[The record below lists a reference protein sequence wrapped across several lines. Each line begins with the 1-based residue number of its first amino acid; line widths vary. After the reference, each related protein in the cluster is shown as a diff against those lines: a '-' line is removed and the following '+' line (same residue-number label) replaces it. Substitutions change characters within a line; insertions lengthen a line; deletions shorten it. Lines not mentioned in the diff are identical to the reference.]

1 MERALLGIASVFV
14 IGISAQWLAW
24 RLRIPSILL
33 LLLAGFIAGP
43 VTGWLD
49 PDALFGEL
57 LFPTV
62 SLAVAIILF
71 EGGLNLDIRRL
82 RAIGPVVR
90 NLLVIGSP
98 ITWLVSAALAYIL
111 LDFPIPLAALLGA
124 ILVVTG
130 PTVVIPLL
138 RQVHASRRMSDIVKW
153 EGIVSDPIGAILA
166 VLVLDFILATGVHEG
181 IAGGGSAIALAVIG
195 VTTAI
200 VLGLAGAG
208 LIVLAL
214 RRYWVPDFL
223 RSHVTLVAVL
233 VVFAASNRVLAE
245 SGLLAVTVMGSALA
259 SQRVVRVRRIVQ
271 FKENLRVL
279 LISALFVVVAARLPL
294 HDPVYTDPRSLG
306 FLVALIL
313 VQRPL
318 AVAIATWRLDLTV
331 QERVFLAFLAPR
343 GIVAAAIGSVF
354 AIELA
359 DVGYPGAERLAPIVF
374 LIIIGTVTVYGL
386 VASPLARKLGV
397 AVANPQGVL
406 FVGAAPWVRHV
417 AATLQGLGI
426 PVLLADAN
434 WQNVTAARK
443 AGLPAHYGNILDED
457 AIDEL
462 DLDEIGRCILATPN
476 AEVNALA
483 ADHLRKVFD
492 LSDIYQVVPDERPTR
507 GDLSNVPSHLQA
519 RLLSS
524 KDASWST
531 LAAAFESGYVVKQT
545 NITDEFTFESFE
557 RHYEG
562 KAIPLIAITERGV
575 VRILDAERK
584 WPRRGV
590 NTLISLAPAG
600 GGGQRGKDV
609 S

>member
-1 MERALLGIASVFV
+1 MVKRASVSRPWQILAATSYLSALLERALLGIASVFV

-181 IAGGGSAIALAVIG
+181 IAGGGSAIAPAVIG

-214 RRYWVPDFL
+214 HRYWVPDFL

-343 GIVAAAIGSVF
+343 GIV
-354 AIELA
+354 
-359 DVGYPGAERLAPIVF
+359 
-374 LIIIGTVTVYGL
+374 
-386 VASPLARKLGV
+386 
-397 AVANPQGVL
+397 
-406 FVGAAPWVRHV
+406 
-417 AATLQGLGI
+417 
-426 PVLLADAN
+426 
-434 WQNVTAARK
+434 
-443 AGLPAHYGNILDED
+443 
-457 AIDEL
+457 
-462 DLDEIGRCILATPN
+462 
-476 AEVNALA
+476 
-483 ADHLRKVFD
+483 
-492 LSDIYQVVPDERPTR
+492 
-507 GDLSNVPSHLQA
+507 
-519 RLLSS
+519 
-524 KDASWST
+524 
-531 LAAAFESGYVVKQT
+531 
-545 NITDEFTFESFE
+545 
-557 RHYEG
+557 
-562 KAIPLIAITERGV
+562 
-575 VRILDAERK
+575 
-584 WPRRGV
+584 
-590 NTLISLAPAG
+590 
-600 GGGQRGKDV
+600 
-609 S
+609 